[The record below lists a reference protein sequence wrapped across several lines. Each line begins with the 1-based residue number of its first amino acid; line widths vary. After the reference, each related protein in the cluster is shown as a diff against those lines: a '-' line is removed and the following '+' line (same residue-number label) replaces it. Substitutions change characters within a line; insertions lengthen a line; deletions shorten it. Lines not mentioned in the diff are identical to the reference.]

1 MPTVTSKRDIAAPVE
16 QVFRTIA
23 DIENF
28 AEAIP
33 DIVNI
38 EILSEAKTGVGARFR
53 ETRVMKGREAKSV
66 LEVTEYRE
74 NDMVRFVS
82 DEGGAVWDSVF
93 ETAPDAG
100 GGAILTLRMEARP
113 HSIMA
118 HIMTPLIMGMVR
130 KAVEGDMDAVKAWCE
145 RRAA

>member
-53 ETRVMKGREAKSV
+53 ETRVMNGREANSV

-74 NDMVRFVS
+74 ND
-82 DEGGAVWDSVF
+82 
-93 ETAPDAG
+93 
-100 GGAILTLRMEARP
+100 
-113 HSIMA
+113 
-118 HIMTPLIMGMVR
+118 
-130 KAVEGDMDAVKAWCE
+130 
-145 RRAA
+145 